1 MRIPFHILLTLFIAA
16 QVQAISFI
24 STNIYAI
31 AEEATVTDE
40 QWVSAVTATT
50 EGTFKKDLFIMAGG
64 ELLLNGTYEGN
75 VWGAN
80 SAAAKMS
87 GTCRRNVRLIGKTV
101 RLDGSVNGNAM
112 VLADTISI
120 TTNTVVAGS
129 MKLFGNSIVLEGTT
143 KGNVAITASRM
154 ITLSGII
161 EGNVEITAVP
171 PCDIILQRDTRIGG
185 NLTYTASKELVPAE
199 GLVAGE
205 LKRSLP
211 QPAPAFSKPQLIS
224 RLMWFFAAFL
234 AGVPFIS
241 LFPMTTAIASQLVR
255 TSPWK
260 CLWVGA
266 LCALALPMFGVMCI
280 SSIIGIP
287 LGALLFGGWAFMVYT
302 SRMIMGLVIGTMV
315 LRSKSTSIG
324 RVLLAMFTGL
334 AIIYAA
340 ASIPA
345 ISLSVH
351 ITFISMGTGALLLGL
366 FQKRRLI
373 IQVPDELKR
382 IEELT
387 KQNTNNKEESS

>member
-1 MRIPFHILLTLFIAA
+1 MRTKLHVLLFALAIAA
-16 QVQAISFI
+16 QAHAISFI
-24 STNIYAI
+24 STNTYTVGTGETV
-31 AEEATVTDE
+31 AEE
-40 QWVSAVTATT
+40 QWVSAVTAIT

-80 SAAAKMS
+80 SAGAKMS

-112 VLADTISI
+112 ALADTISI

-129 MKLFGNSIVLEGTT
+129 MKLFGNSIVLEGIT
-143 KGNVAITASRM
+143 KGDVSITASR
-154 ITLSGII
+154 IVTLSGII
-161 EGNVEITAVP
+161 EGNVDITAVP
-171 PCDIILQRDTRIGG
+171 PCEIILQRDTRIGG

-199 GLVAGE
+199 GIVSGQI
-205 LKRSLP
+205 KRSLP
-211 QPAPAFSKPQLIS
+211 QPTPAFSKPQLIS
-224 RLMWFFAAFL
+224 RLMWFFAAFI

-255 TSPWK
+255 TSPWR

-266 LCALALPMFGVMCI
+266 LCSLALPMFGIMCI

-302 SRMIMGLVIGTMV
+302 SRIIMGLVIGTLV
-315 LRSKSTSIG
+315 LRSSSTSFG
-324 RVLLAMFTGL
+324 RVLLAMSTGL
-334 AIIYAA
+334 AIIYVA

-345 ISLSVH
+345 ISLSVN
-351 ITFISMGTGALLLGL
+351 ITFISMGSGALLLGL

-373 IQVPDELKR
+373 IQMPDELKR
-382 IEELT
+382 IEELK
-387 KQNTNNKEESS
+387 KQNNNKQEDN